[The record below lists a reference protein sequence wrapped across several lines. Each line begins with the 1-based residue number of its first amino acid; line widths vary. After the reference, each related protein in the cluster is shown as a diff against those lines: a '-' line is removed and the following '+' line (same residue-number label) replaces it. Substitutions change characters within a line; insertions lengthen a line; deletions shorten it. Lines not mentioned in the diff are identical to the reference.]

1 MPHSVRD
8 VPSWELVSVN
18 AEDSLLTALEVMFEH
33 DYTQVGIE
41 RKDEV
46 IGIVSYRSI
55 ARVIKIMRKLGVEK
69 DIHQRS
75 VTIAIED
82 IEPMVEPSDELIV
95 LFDLLAENPYV
106 IVNHSDE
113 DTLRILTDYDLL
125 HYLRDAIEP
134 FLMIED
140 IERSIRNV
148 IRDAFP
154 ENLTDELESFF
165 EDQDV
170 ETPEGIID
178 CSFGHYNSFI
188 CGQWS
193 TFQEYFE
200 EDGNFIYRLL
210 DEVRKVRNNLFH
222 FRSNGETQNV
232 DYELLAF
239 AHGYFQKRIST
250 QLQD

>member
-18 AEDSLLTALEVMFEH
+18 AEDSLLTALEVMFEN

-41 RKDEV
+41 REDEV

-69 DIHQRS
+69 DIPHRS

-82 IEPMVEPSDELIV
+82 IEPMVEPSDELVV
-95 LFDLLAENPYV
+95 LFDILAENPYV

-113 DTLRILTDYDLL
+113 NMLRILTDYDLL

-148 IRDAFP
+148 IRDAFS
-154 ENLTDELESFF
+154 ENLTDEFETFF
-165 EDQDV
+165 EDQDIR
-170 ETPEGIID
+170 TPNGIVD
-178 CSFGHYNSFI
+178 CSFGHYTSFI

-193 TFQEYFE
+193 TFQDYFE
-200 EDGNFIYRLL
+200 EDGNFIYKLI
-210 DEVRKVRNNLFH
+210 DEVRKVRNQLFH
-222 FRSNGETQNV
+222 FRSNRQTQNV

-250 QLQD
+250 PLQD